1 MQLSAGAMTAGLAT
15 TNIAHAESAAQ
26 KARAVD
32 HLRQARSLASFSGGE
47 LGAVQAA
54 SFFLYTTVYKNSLLS
69 SRKKAMRICLANRR
83 KGNSKGKLYLGS
95 NQFLGCGIAA
105 TPAKYHFPALVAGS
119 IARYNAISADDTNV
133 SMHREGRA
141 SLIMRG
147 PRIPFCP
154 RRPSAGTCNPR
165 PAFLPL
171 SRTAGCSTSP
181 K

>member
-95 NQFLGCGIAA
+95 NQFLGCGIADLDLA
-105 TPAKYHFPALVAGS
+105 PHS
-119 IARYNAISADDTNV
+119 I
-133 SMHREGRA
+133 
-141 SLIMRG
+141 
-147 PRIPFCP
+147 P
-154 RRPSAGTCNPR
+154 RRSPPKNSLPAQGASAI
-165 PAFLPL
+165 
-171 SRTAGCSTSP
+171 
-181 K
+181 

>member
-95 NQFLGCGIAA
+95 NQFLGCGIAVILGDGLIFA
-105 TPAKYHFPALVAGS
+105 AS
-119 IARYNAISADDTNV
+119 RAR
-133 SMHREGRA
+133 G
-141 SLIMRG
+141 
-147 PRIPFCP
+147 
-154 RRPSAGTCNPR
+154 
-165 PAFLPL
+165 
-171 SRTAGCSTSP
+171 
-181 K
+181 

>member
-95 NQFLGCGIAA
+95 NQFLGCGIAGVGCFGHDYRSLYVLLAHGYVSLPVEPVAWGAVGGMSERA
-105 TPAKYHFPALVAGS
+105 TG
-119 IARYNAISADDTNV
+119 D
-133 SMHREGRA
+133 
-141 SLIMRG
+141 
-147 PRIPFCP
+147 
-154 RRPSAGTCNPR
+154 
-165 PAFLPL
+165 
-171 SRTAGCSTSP
+171 
-181 K
+181 

>member
-105 TPAKYHFPALVAGS
+105 AAT
-119 IARYNAISADDTNV
+119 
-133 SMHREGRA
+133 
-141 SLIMRG
+141 
-147 PRIPFCP
+147 
-154 RRPSAGTCNPR
+154 
-165 PAFLPL
+165 
-171 SRTAGCSTSP
+171 GCSYHSTRQANFKGDQFAGPHLRTYCSDM
-181 K
+181 

>member
-95 NQFLGCGIAA
+95 NQFLGCGIAVA
-105 TPAKYHFPALVAGS
+105 TTPGVRFRAVGRRLLLENPTSERRENPAGLAACVGL
-119 IARYNAISADDTNV
+119 
-133 SMHREGRA
+133 
-141 SLIMRG
+141 
-147 PRIPFCP
+147 
-154 RRPSAGTCNPR
+154 RR
-165 PAFLPL
+165 
-171 SRTAGCSTSP
+171 SRFV
-181 K
+181 

>member
-105 TPAKYHFPALVAGS
+105 NKAA
-119 IARYNAISADDTNV
+119 ARKLRCS
-133 SMHREGRA
+133 HRN
-141 SLIMRG
+141 I
-147 PRIPFCP
+147 
-154 RRPSAGTCNPR
+154 R
-165 PAFLPL
+165 PADEH
-171 SRTAGCSTSP
+171 RARMP
-181 K
+181 KVVPAEPSEFGAQLAARRMPH